1 MGDGRSYSEAMTDS
15 RLLRSLSTLIGIL
28 LVSVAVAVPTEVA
41 LAWPLIYLSESVL
54 HLGCS
59 STTIDG
65 QQVWV
70 CPDGIGYVI
79 PGVALVVLLTIVG
92 VVVGIF
98 VQRDALRPPA
108 AAID

>member
-28 LVSVAVAVPTEVA
+28 LVSVAVAVPTAVA

-54 HLGCS
+54 HLGCES
-59 STTIDG
+59 NTIDG